1 MKITHSCYVYVMSM
15 NLDLQNEKKTEK
27 ETRKW
32 LHSDNDNDDLHVFI
46 GCSRNIQTHTQLICE
61 FREPKRE
68 WDWKEKNWNWF
79 EIHSIPT
86 TTEPNE

>member
-15 NLDLQNEKKTEK
+15 NLDLQNEKKK
-27 ETRKW
+27 QKRKQENDYI
-32 LHSDNDNDDLHVFI
+32 SDNDNDDLHVFI

-68 WDWKEKNWNWF
+68 
-79 EIHSIPT
+79 
-86 TTEPNE
+86 